1 MNKLNE
7 KAKQL
12 ILDNKKVSI
21 LLYSST
27 GMGTRYI
34 LWEMI
39 NSLYENPQN
48 PRDQLS
54 VLLNEPIVIEYICS
68 SKFLQSQVENQINS
82 KVQQFLKKYI
92 SIKYSPV
99 SKLGNL
105 VASSKADLIIL
116 DEVHRTSFDLMTLL
130 QSQRQ
135 NTKGTGIIVIEGNS
149 SNIVQGFDYVIKLP
163 QPNRHIFE

>member
-7 KAKQL
+7 TAKQL
-12 ILDNKKVSI
+12 ILGNKKVSI
-21 LLYSST
+21 LLYSCT
-27 GMGTRYI
+27 GMGTRHI

-48 PRDQLS
+48 TRDQLA

-68 SKFLQSQVENQINS
+68 SKAVQSQVEKQIES
-82 KVQQFLKKYI
+82 YVETFLKKYI
-92 SIKYSPV
+92 SIKYSPL
-99 SKLGNL
+99 SKVGNL
-105 VASSKADLIIL
+105 IVSSKADLIIL
-116 DEVHRTSFDLMTLL
+116 DEVHRSSFDLINLL

-149 SNIVQGFDYVIKLP
+149 SNVVQGFDYVIKLP